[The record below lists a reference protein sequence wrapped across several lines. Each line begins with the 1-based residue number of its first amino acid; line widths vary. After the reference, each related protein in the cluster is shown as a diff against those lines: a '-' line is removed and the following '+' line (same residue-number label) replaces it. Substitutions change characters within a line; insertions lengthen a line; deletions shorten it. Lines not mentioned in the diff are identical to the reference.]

1 MKITGL
7 DLKYIYIFIRGE
19 IISLPESWIVVKFFS
34 ESH

>member
-7 DLKYIYIFIRGE
+7 DLKYIYFIRGE